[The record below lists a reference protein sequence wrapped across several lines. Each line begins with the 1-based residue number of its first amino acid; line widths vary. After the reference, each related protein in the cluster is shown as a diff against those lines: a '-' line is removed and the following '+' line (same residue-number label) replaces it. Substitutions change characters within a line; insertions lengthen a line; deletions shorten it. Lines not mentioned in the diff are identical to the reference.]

1 MTLTGY
7 LPPICD
13 PEDGHLLVDGGYV
26 DILPVDVMRSHGAET
41 VFAVERALAGG
52 SQMAVLCC

>member
-13 PEDGHLLVDGGYV
+13 PADGHMLVDGGYV
-26 DILPVDVMRSHGAET
+26 DVLPVDVMRSKMGANTIIAVDGWRNDHTIT
-41 VFAVERALAGG
+41 VYA
-52 SQMAVLCC
+52 